1 MREAPTAWPV
11 RIMSGAVRVVADNAS
26 MVGTPDLPSIPD
38 LLYPTLQALNALGGS
53 GTIHAIVEKVIERGG
68 FTEEQLAIPHL
79 GGPSSDLQHR
89 LAWARSWLLAVGA
102 VENSSRGVW
111 SITDK
116 GRELTLADMAGVEAS
131 LRALQLQPPAGG
143 HQVQPGGEPP
153 RELRD
158 AAVKLSRGALRRL
171 AGRLLR

>member
-1 MREAPTAWPV
+1 MRETA
-11 RIMSGAVRVVADNAS
+11 GAVRTDADNAII
-26 MVGTPDLPSIPD
+26 VDTPDLPSIPD
-38 LLYPTLQALNALGGS
+38 LLYPTLQALQALGGS

-116 GRELTLADMAGVEAS
+116 GRELTPAELAGVEAS
-131 LRALQLQPPAGG
+131 LRALQQPPAAGG
-143 HQVQPGGEPP
+143 PQGQPGGESQH
-153 RELRD
+153 ELRN
-158 AAVKLSRGALRRL
+158 AAVKLPRGALQRL
-171 AGRLLR
+171 AGWLLR